1 MAELKG
7 AALREKETQLQG
19 LTKTIRDLYAS
30 LGDLQSSGLVGSSTT
45 RYFDILGEFINSST
59 IRSVTLPEP
68 SRVLGEFQGSGNE
81 FSRLFS
87 FLRERSYEVDLLKDK
102 LINSEKASLVR
113 EYSGVDAER
122 TIAALRAEN
131 ADLSRQID
139 QLRSS
144 SSNSASSNDAKV
156 RELELKLKTANSRIQ

>member
-1 MAELKG
+1 M
-7 AALREKETQLQG
+7 
-19 LTKTIRDLYAS
+19 
-30 LGDLQSSGLVGSSTT
+30 
-45 RYFDILGEFINSST
+45 
-59 IRSVTLPEP
+59 
-68 SRVLGEFQGSGNE
+68 
-81 FSRLFS
+81 
-87 FLRERSYEVDLLKDK
+87 KDK